1 MTVDP
6 SEHGEKTPRAERE
19 IAEVMTWS
27 PRCQEHFFPWRAKAS
42 GSGGADDIAEAGIT
56 ESYPGYC
63 VERRSP
69 RFHLLVYTMDG
80 VGNVYSASRQ
90 WNIIRDKVLVVP
102 AATPFGYIPGSE
114 RWHFMWFHLPVT
126 EKWRHIASRG
136 ITVRKT
142 VMTGPLERLTV
153 DFLRESRGRGPTA
166 QRAAALY
173 IELIDLYI
181 NRELGVSDEEVNTD
195 LQNLLNHTWDKVSK
209 DLKRAWNVENLA
221 YEMGLSTSHFH
232 RLVRELQGTSPMKMV
247 TRLRMERAQEL
258 LIMHDVP
265 ISVVADQV
273 GYGNQ
278 YAFAMAFKR
287 FSGVTPGQFRKR
299 R

>member
-1 MTVDP
+1 MKRGV
-6 SEHGEKTPRAERE
+6 SEQTTSALRRQRE
-19 IAEVMTWS
+19 IEDVMAWS
-27 PRCQEHFFPWRAKAS
+27 SRCQEHFFPWRAKAS
-42 GSGGADDIAEAGIT
+42 ASEGAEDIAEAGIT
-56 ESYPGYC
+56 ESFQGYR

-69 RFHLLVYTMDG
+69 RFHLLVYTMEG
-80 VGNVYSASRQ
+80 LGKVYSPSRD
-90 WNIIRDKVLVVP
+90 WSVSRDRILIVP
-102 AATPFGYIPGSE
+102 AATPFGYVPKSE

-126 EKWRHIASRG
+126 EKWRHIAGRG
-136 ITVRKT
+136 ITVRQT
-142 VMTGPLERLTV
+142 VITGPLERLTV

-166 QRAAALY
+166 QQAAALY

-181 NRELGVSDEEVNTD
+181 NREIGVSDEEVNTD
-195 LQNLLNHTWDKVSK
+195 LQNLLNHTWGKVSK
-209 DLKRAWNVENLA
+209 ELKRPWTVESLA

-232 RLVRELQGTSPMKMV
+232 RLVRELQGTSPMRMV

-265 ISVVADQV
+265 IGVIADQI
-273 GYGNQ
+273 GYSNQ